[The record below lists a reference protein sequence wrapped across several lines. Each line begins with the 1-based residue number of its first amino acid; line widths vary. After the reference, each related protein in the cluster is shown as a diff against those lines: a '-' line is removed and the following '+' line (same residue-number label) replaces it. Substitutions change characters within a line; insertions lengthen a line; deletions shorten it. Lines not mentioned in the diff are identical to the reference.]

1 MSLSTLTALP
11 RRLVTTAFGAATHP
25 VATVAHGVGLARGT
39 AAGLVH
45 VVRGGSGASD
55 PAGTTRVPGAP
66 EAERAGS
73 TGTEAAVDA
82 AVDEPTFEPV
92 PFEPEP
98 PAPEPEPTPEPQRT
112 APGSVAKP
120 TPPPAPERTPEPE
133 AEVVY
138 SSTTPAGAEPGAG
151 TGPGAGGDQG
161 GVLDPATA
169 AALQSEADTMA
180 RAADPRFGD

>member
-11 RRLVTTAFGAATHP
+11 RRLVTTAFSAATHP

-45 VVRGGSGASD
+45 VVRGGSDASTD
-55 PAGTTRVPGAP
+55 STSRAPGAP

-98 PAPEPEPTPEPQRT
+98 PAPDPEPTPEPERT
-112 APGSVAKP
+112 APGSVA
-120 TPPPAPERTPEPE
+120 TPVPAPPPERTPEPE

-138 SSTTPAGAEPGAG
+138 SSTTPEGAEPGAG

-169 AALQSEADTMA
+169 AALQSEAETMA